1 VEETHKRFVRQLPE
15 RIRVSTGSA
24 IVLGLLRGKL
34 DAKPTTIY
42 LLTCRNEKCSA
53 NCGFCPQA
61 RESKGRANML
71 SRVTWPTF
79 MTRQV
84 FDGIERTERGGA
96 IKRVCIQAL
105 NYPEVFDEVLLLVR
119 EIKSRVTVPI
129 SVSCQPLNSEKMR
142 ALADAGVNRISIAL
156 DAATKKIFDKVKGR
170 NIGGPYLWERQR
182 KALNEAVKIFGK
194 GSVST
199 HLIVGLG
206 ETEKELCQTI
216 QWCVDSGVYPGLFA
230 FTPIPGTA
238 LEDNPPPSLS
248 SYRRIQL
255 AHYLLTNRKTRFEN
269 MAFDSNSCLTN
280 FGINKEQLLKA
291 IDNGEPFLTSGCP
304 GCNRPYYN
312 ERPGGPLYNY
322 PRQLRSEEIE
332 KAKKTLEVLD
342 PNLFGF
348 SH

>member
-1 VEETHKRFVRQLPE
+1 MTGACIPE
-15 RIRVSTGSA
+15 NIRVSIGSA
-24 IVLGLLRGKL
+24 MVLGLLRGKL

-61 RESKGRANML
+61 RDSKGRADML

-79 MTRQV
+79 MTRKV
-84 FDGIERTERGGA
+84 VDGIERTVRGGA
-96 IKRVCIQAL
+96 IKRVCIQSL

-129 SVSCQPLNSEKMR
+129 SVSCQPLNPEKMR
-142 ALADAGVNRISIAL
+142 GLADAGVNRISIAL
-156 DAATKKIFDKVKGR
+156 DAATEKIFDRVKGQ
-170 NIGGPYLWERQR
+170 NIGGPYRWERQR
-182 KALNEAVKIFGK
+182 EALNEAVKVFGE

-206 ETEKELCQTI
+206 ETEKEICQTI
-216 QWCVDSGVYPGLFA
+216 QWCVDSGIYPGLFA

-238 LEDNPPPSLS
+238 LENNPPPSLNH
-248 SYRRIQL
+248 YRRAQVV
-255 AHYLLTNRKTRFEN
+255 HCLLTHRKTRFEN
-269 MAFDSNSCLTN
+269 MAFDSNNCITN
-280 FGINKEQLLKA
+280 FGISKELLLEV
-291 IDNGEPFLTSGCP
+291 IDTGEPFLTSGCP

-322 PRQLRSEEIE
+322 PRQLRPEEIE
-332 KAKKTLEVLD
+332 KAKRIL
-342 PNLFGF
+342 GF
-348 SH
+348 

>member
-1 VEETHKRFVRQLPE
+1 MTGASIPE

-61 RESKGRANML
+61 RMSKGRADML

-79 MTRQV
+79 QTRQV
-84 FDGIERTERGGA
+84 VDGIERTARDGS
-96 IKRVCIQAL
+96 IKRVCVQTL
-105 NYPEVFDEVLLLVR
+105 NYPEVFEEILLFVR

-129 SVSCQPLNSEKMR
+129 SVSCQPLNPERMK
-142 ALADAGVNRISIAL
+142 ALADVGVNRISIAL
-156 DAATKKIFDKVKGR
+156 DAATEEIFDRVKGQ
-170 NIGGPYLWERQR
+170 NMGGPYRWEKQR
-182 KALNEAVKIFGK
+182 KALQEAVRVFGE

-206 ETEKELCQTI
+206 ETEKEICQTI

-238 LEDNPPPSLS
+238 LEDNPQPSLS
-248 SYRRIQL
+248 SYRRVQV
-255 AHYLLTNRKTRFEN
+255 AHYLLTQRKSRFEN
-269 MAFDSNSCLTN
+269 MAFDGNSCLTD
-280 FGINKEQLLKA
+280 FGVPKERLLEV
-291 IDNGEPFLTSGCP
+291 IGTGEPFLTSGCP

-322 PRQLRSEEIE
+322 PRQLLPEEIE
-332 KAKKTLEVLD
+332 EAKRILE
-342 PNLFGF
+342 F
-348 SH
+348 